1 MGSRAEDCGLL
12 VRATLVEGA
21 LEPSPPACVS
31 QAMSAGRLR
40 LDCGARWACLRTFRV
55 VGKLSLHHANENEDQ
70 GGPKH
75 GPAAERP
82 GHVRPASCARERER
96 RADESLRKIQRR
108 AKSRE

>member
-82 GHVRPASCARERER
+82 GHVRPLPAVTRDGQVAAEDPAKKVGRGIR
-96 RADESLRKIQRR
+96 R
-108 AKSRE
+108 